1 MNGKLELTFIGMLIL
16 AALLSF
22 GVVND
27 SAAGVDPPVQHDPYT
42 ASGLAWNN

>member
-1 MNGKLELTFIGMLIL
+1 MNGKLELTFIGILIV

-22 GVVND
+22 GVVGD
-27 SAAGVDPPVQHDPYT
+27 PAADADPVQNDPYT